1 MEVTVLCA
9 VVACLRLLPSR
20 SQFFQYEN
28 VVLSCE
34 GNSTEW
40 RVRRNTSKQINELC
54 PSYSIDSRCIFN
66 NVYEHDSG
74 VYWCESE
81 AGERSNEVNI
91 TVTDGEL
98 ILESPEHPVSE
109 GENLTLHCRARTSF
123 SSLTHFYKNE
133 ELIGSSSTGN
143 FTIQSVSKSDEGLY
157 KCNVSGLG
165 ESEERRL
172 AVRGCSPQMP
182 TAPVAYIVLPVV
194 VCILLLFVL
203 MLLCLF
209 RNHKGRLDRSVSYT
223 DVTISQEGKPQRISD
238 VGSVP
243 TLYSGVMPDSS

>member
-1 MEVTVLCA
+1 MEVKVLCA

-40 RVRRNTSKQINELC
+40 RVRRNTTKQINELC
-54 PSYSIDSRCIFN
+54 PSYPSKRNDSTCVFDN
-66 NVYEHDSG
+66 LYEYDSG

-81 AGERSNEVNI
+81 AGERSNEVTI

-98 ILESPEHPVSE
+98 ILESPEHPVCE

-123 SSLTHFYKNE
+123 SNRTHFYKSK
-133 ELIGSSSTGN
+133 ELIGSSSMGN

-157 KCNVSGLG
+157 KCNASGLG
-165 ESEERRL
+165 ESEERWL
-172 AVRGCSPQMP
+172 AVRGCSPLTP
-182 TAPVAYIVLPVV
+182 TAPVAYILLPVV
-194 VCILLLFVL
+194 ICILLLFVL
-203 MLLCLF
+203 MFLCLF
-209 RNHKGRLDRSVSYT
+209 RNHKGD
-223 DVTISQEGKPQRISD
+223 
-238 VGSVP
+238 
-243 TLYSGVMPDSS
+243 YST

>member
-40 RVRRNTSKQINELC
+40 RVRRKTSKKIYELC
-54 PSYSIDSRCIFN
+54 PSYPSKRNDSTCVLN
-66 NVYEHDSG
+66 DLYEQDSG

-109 GENLTLHCRARTSF
+109 GENLTFHCRARTSF
-123 SSLTHFYKNE
+123 SNQTHFYKNE

-165 ESEERRL
+165 ESEERWL
-172 AVRGCSPQMP
+172 TVRGCSPQTP
-182 TAPVAYIVLPVV
+182 TASLAHIVLPVV
-194 VCILLLFVL
+194 VCILSKLGAIFP
-203 MLLCLF
+203 C
-209 RNHKGRLDRSVSYT
+209 NPCNNY
-223 DVTISQEGKPQRISD
+223 
-238 VGSVP
+238 
-243 TLYSGVMPDSS
+243 